1 MGMLEDVR
9 TACRKDPAL
18 HGAHVVEVALYPGLW
33 AIWIHRVAHRLWSA
47 GIPLLPRL
55 LSEIARRATG
65 IEIHPGAHLGR
76 RVFIDHGAGIV
87 IGETAEVGDDCVLY
101 HGVTLGAR
109 GWWVDAKG
117 AKRHPTVGRNVTLA
131 VGCSVLGAVV
141 VGDGARIGPNAVV
154 LDDVPAGCVV
164 VAPPS
169 RCVRMS
175 GEPADHRGL
184 LPDEVRSDD
193 VPAWLTV
200 HEMGGL

>member
-18 HGAHVVEVALYPGLW
+18 HGAHVAEVVLYPGLW
-33 AIWIHRVAHRLWSA
+33 AIWFHRVAHRLWSA

-55 LSEIARRATG
+55 LSEAARRATG
-65 IEIHPGAHLGR
+65 IEIHPGARIGR

-117 AKRHPTVGRNVTLA
+117 AKRHPTIGANVTLA

-175 GEPADHRGL
+175 GEPADADAEE
-184 LPDEVRSDD
+184 PRSDE